1 MHFVIVSTALV
12 SLLLQPAFSY
22 NFSSVEQR
30 FHQHINFLK
39 EAFPRRKTLGLNHTI
54 SLVSISNEG
63 VPVNFGEAHLDSKTT
78 PSLVIENLSFNMSG
92 GEVTAFVPSETVMT
106 VPEVETRLSMVSEA
120 SQLMNSV
127 SDAITVS
134 AATAYALKH
143 QVVPTSE
150 FDALAE
156 IKRLEMS
163 LEELREQMSQRELS
177 YMKQLEKV
185 DQGPVAIMEKA
196 TSKVST
202 VPISYETYVKTVAS
216 TPKINGRQIMTGKP
230 PSDSVMIKPQF
241 QYHTNQK
248 ANMGLPYHKPKI
260 AWNEVPTSTTS
271 AASVGTDEMLGMLK
285 EGDYTILFDKDRN
298 VGYIDANA
306 IQFAQIADATTVPS
320 ITQYEE
326 YFAKQ
331 TGEYSQNKELL
342 DDVSSGIVVV
352 LSSSATT
359 LTPIYDQDLIHLPP
373 IKAMSSVDVNKLEGP
388 SRTRSSTSRG
398 HRMSMRSTKSFNFD
412 VFGFETETSSNS
424 GEHTHW
430 SVNFLRYIVFLAFF

>member
-12 SLLLQPAFSY
+12 LLLLQPAFSH

-30 FHQHINFLK
+30 FHQHINFFK
-39 EAFPRRKTLGLNHTI
+39 EAFPRRKALGLNHTI
-54 SLVSISNEG
+54 SLVIILNEG

-78 PSLVIENLSFNMSG
+78 LSLKENLSFNMSG
-92 GEVTAFVPSETVMT
+92 GKVTAFVPSETVMT
-106 VPEVETRLSMVSEA
+106 VPEVKTRLSMVTEA
-120 SQLMNSV
+120 PQLMTSV
-127 SDAITVS
+127 NDSITVS
-134 AATAYALKH
+134 AATAYSLKQ
-143 QVVPTSE
+143 QVVRTSE

-156 IKRLEMS
+156 IKRLELL
-163 LEELREQMSQRELS
+163 LEELREQMSQREVS

-185 DQGPVAIMEKA
+185 EQGPVTVMGTA
-196 TSKVST
+196 TSKVSA
-202 VPISYETYVKTVAS
+202 VPISYETYVETVVS

-248 ANMGLPYHKPKI
+248 VNIGLPYHKPKV

-271 AASVGTDEMLGMLK
+271 AASIDMDEMLGVLK
-285 EGDYTILFDKDRN
+285 EGDYTILFDRDQN
-298 VGYIDANA
+298 IGYIDANA
-306 IQFAQIADATTVPS
+306 IQFAQVADATSVPS
-320 ITQYEE
+320 TTQYEE

-331 TGEYSQNKELL
+331 IAEYSQNEELFG
-342 DDVSSGIVVV
+342 DVSSEIVVD
-352 LSSSATT
+352 LSSSTTT

-373 IKAMSSVDVNKLEGP
+373 IKAMSSVDVTKPEGL

-412 VFGFETETSSNS
+412 VFGFETETSLNS

-430 SVNFLRYIVFLAFF
+430 SVNFLRYIVLLAFF